1 MTSHDTAPAIRRP
14 FRPRAIAAL
23 ALALGIVVGA
33 GAPALAH
40 DPVATTNPVDGSEIA
55 TAPALFSV
63 TTAQPMLDLS
73 GDGAGFGLQVTD
85 AAGLFYGDGCI
96 TVEGATLSMP
106 ATLGGP
112 GVYTMVFQY
121 ISSDGHTTSG
131 SVSFTYAPTDA
142 STASPGSPTPP
153 TCGVPVATPSASPSA
168 TATAEPTPS
177 AAPTDSGATGAEG
190 SDGESSTVLAIVGG
204 LGALLAVAAVVI
216 ALVVRRRA
224 STTE

>member
-1 MTSHDTAPAIRRP
+1 MTSHDTAPAVHRP

-23 ALALGIVVGA
+23 ALALGIVIGA

-40 DPVATTNPVDGSEIA
+40 DPVATTNPADGSEITA
-55 TAPALFSV
+55 APAVFSV

-96 TVEGATLSMP
+96 TVDGATLSMP
-106 ATLGGP
+106 ATLGAP
-112 GVYTMVFQY
+112 GTYTMVFQY

-142 STASPGSPTPP
+142 GTASPGSPTPP
-153 TCGVPVATPSASPSA
+153 TCGVPVETPSASPSA
-168 TATAEPTPS
+168 TDSAEPTPS
-177 AAPTDSGATGAEG
+177 AAPTESGAAGAEG
-190 SDGESSTVLAIVGG
+190 GGESSAVLAIVGG

-224 STTE
+224 SATE